1 MKIKIEAMDHNGSG
15 IGRIDDKVVF
25 VPKSIVGDYVD
36 AEVIR
41 DNKKYMNGIIKEI
54 ITSSSKRQE
63 AICPYY

>member
-41 DNKKYMNGIIKEI
+41 DNKKYMNCQTCSLDK
-54 ITSSSKRQE
+54 
-63 AICPYY
+63 A

>member
-41 DNKKYMNGIIKEI
+41 DNKKSLSRK
-54 ITSSSKRQE
+54 
-63 AICPYY
+63 